1 MNIDHIDKPSALS
14 WIRGYNRGQF
24 SSDLMAG
31 VTVGVVLIPQS
42 IAYAILA
49 GAPPIHGLYASLIP
63 LLVYAILGTSRQ
75 LSVGI
80 TAIDGLLVAAGLA
93 ALAPAS
99 SDAYMVHI
107 FTLAMMVGV
116 IQLVMGFLR
125 FGFVVNL
132 FSRPLIAGFTAAAA
146 LIIGFSQLGTLLGI
160 STAQSLNAVSQVML
174 VVERIGELHPASF
187 AISVSG
193 ILILLVGRK
202 VARKFPSALVAVVV
216 TALAVVFM
224 DLESDGVAIVGSIA
238 GGLPSFKLPE
248 FGLESIQALFPT
260 AIMLALVQFMN
271 VISLGKVFAARS
283 GDQVRPNAELLALG
297 SMNLSSSVMGGLP
310 VSGSFSR
317 TAVNVE
323 AGATSPMSSAI
334 AALFVGLALLF
345 FTPIFYFLP
354 IPVFA
359 SIIVV
364 SALGLIDISE
374 IRFLWKTKAR
384 DGVIASL
391 TFLATLLFGIHQ
403 GVLTG
408 VALSVIA
415 VLYRISR
422 PNVAIL
428 GHLDGTRTFRGMR
441 DHGDAKQFDGVLIL
455 RIDASFSFANAD
467 RLREVIMKQAS
478 GQDIRA
484 IILDASSINDL
495 DTTALA
501 ILSDTHEA
509 LSKREID
516 FYMSGAKMAVV
527 KVLRSSGVH
536 DTIGVDHFFLSVH
549 RALVHVLTGWNRL
562 DEYVGRL
569 P

>member
-1 MNIDHIDKPSALS
+1 MNIDHMDKPSALS
-14 WIRGYNRGQF
+14 WIRGYNRSRF
-24 SSDLMAG
+24 SSDLFAG
-31 VTVGVVLIPQS
+31 LTVGVVLIPQS

-63 LLVYAILGTSRQ
+63 LLVYAVLGTSRH

-93 ALAPAS
+93 ALAPTS

-132 FSRPLIAGFTAAAA
+132 LSRPLIAGFTAAAA
-146 LIIGFSQLGTLLGI
+146 LIICLSQLGALLGI
-160 STAQSLNAVSQVML
+160 ETPRSLNAVTQVMSL
-174 VVERIGELHPASF
+174 FERVAELHPASF
-187 AISVSG
+187 AISIAG
-193 ILILLVGRK
+193 ISILLLGRK
-202 VARKFPSALVAVVV
+202 FAKKFPSALLAVVV
-216 TALAVVFM
+216 TALAVFFM
-224 DLESDGVAIVGSIA
+224 DLESGGVAIVGSIP
-238 GGLPSFKLPE
+238 GGLPSFRLPE
-248 FGLESIQALFPT
+248 FGIESIQALFPT

-297 SMNLSSSVMGGLP
+297 AMNVSSSVMGGLP

-317 TAVNVE
+317 TALNVE

-334 AALFVGLALLF
+334 AAVFVGLALLF

-384 DGVIASL
+384 DGFIASF

-415 VLYRISR
+415 VMYRISR

-428 GHLDGTRTFRGMR
+428 GHLEGTRTFRGMR

-478 GQDIRA
+478 GKDIRA

-509 LSKREID
+509 LSKREIE
-516 FYMSGAKMAVV
+516 FYMSGTKMAVV
-527 KVLRSSGVH
+527 KVLQSSGVH

>member
-1 MNIDHIDKPSALS
+1 
-14 WIRGYNRGQF
+14 
-24 SSDLMAG
+24 
-31 VTVGVVLIPQS
+31 
-42 IAYAILA
+42 
-49 GAPPIHGLYASLIP
+49 
-63 LLVYAILGTSRQ
+63 
-75 LSVGI
+75 
-80 TAIDGLLVAAGLA
+80 
-93 ALAPAS
+93 
-99 SDAYMVHI
+99 
-107 FTLAMMVGV
+107 
-116 IQLVMGFLR
+116 
-125 FGFVVNL
+125 
-132 FSRPLIAGFTAAAA
+132 
-146 LIIGFSQLGTLLGI
+146 
-160 STAQSLNAVSQVML
+160 
-174 VVERIGELHPASF
+174 
-187 AISVSG
+187 
-193 ILILLVGRK
+193 
-202 VARKFPSALVAVVV
+202 
-216 TALAVVFM
+216 
-224 DLESDGVAIVGSIA
+224 
-238 GGLPSFKLPE
+238 
-248 FGLESIQALFPT
+248 
-260 AIMLALVQFMN
+260 
-271 VISLGKVFAARS
+271 
-283 GDQVRPNAELLALG
+283 
-297 SMNLSSSVMGGLP
+297 MGGLP
-310 VSGSFSR
+310 VSGSYSR

-323 AGATSPMSSAI
+323 AGASSPMSSAI
-334 AALFVGLALLF
+334 AAIFVGLALLF

-374 IRFLWKTKAR
+374 IKFLWKTKAR
-384 DGVIASL
+384 DGFIASI

-415 VLYRISR
+415 VMYRISR

-441 DHGDAKQFDGVLIL
+441 DHGDAKQFAGVLIL

-467 RLREVIMKQAS
+467 RPREVIMKQAS

-484 IILDASSINDL
+484 IILEASSINDL

-509 LSKREID
+509 LSKREIE
-516 FYMSGAKMAVV
+516 FYMSGTKMAVV